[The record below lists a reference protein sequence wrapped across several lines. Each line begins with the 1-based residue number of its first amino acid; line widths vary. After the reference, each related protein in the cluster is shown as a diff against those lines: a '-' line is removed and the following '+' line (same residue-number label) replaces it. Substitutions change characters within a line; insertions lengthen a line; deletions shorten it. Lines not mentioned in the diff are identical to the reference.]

1 VKLWSGK
8 GWEPIH
14 HGPEVRPASNGRC
27 PCAPLPRAARVGL
40 PPHRLWMSPV
50 RLAWQGHWG
59 VFWRPPSG
67 GSPTRRR
74 LGIRPLGNPWLQFA
88 PRQKGADTPFTLG
101 AGGLPFFGGAPPT
114 LVSSRASGQGDRH
127 CVGGVAGVSVP
138 EALTLLCNGSHS
150 PVLKHGPRS
159 LTYVRAL
166 W

>member
-1 VKLWSGK
+1 MGTH
-8 GWEPIH
+8 P
-14 HGPEVRPASNGRC
+14 
-27 PCAPLPRAARVGL
+27 PRARGAAGQQWSVSMCTS
-40 PPHRLWMSPV
+40 PPSSPSWSTPPPALDEPCQLV
-50 RLAWQGHWG
+50 WQGHWG

-74 LGIRPLGNPWLQFA
+74 IGIRPLGNPWLQFA

-150 PVLKHGPRS
+150 PVL
-159 LTYVRAL
+159 
-166 W
+166 